1 MTPQMLAPAKPTGFK
16 AAPNLELLEVEVERV
31 NALESTISSL
41 MDQLS
46 AANDECADLNSEL
59 FTTRVQVSI

>member
-46 AANDECADLNSEL
+46 AANDE
-59 FTTRVQVSI
+59 I